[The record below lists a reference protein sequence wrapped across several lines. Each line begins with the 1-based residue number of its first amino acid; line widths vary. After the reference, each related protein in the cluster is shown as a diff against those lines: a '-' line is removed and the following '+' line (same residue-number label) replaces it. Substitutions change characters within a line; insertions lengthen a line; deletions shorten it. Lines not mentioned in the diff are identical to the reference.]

1 MTLYIC
7 KKGFMLDLV
16 DDDGGF
22 TEESMEVEEGSL
34 WERSENPYR
43 FVGADDTVR
52 LNGLKEMK
60 GTWMEITEETL
71 AENFEPLA

>member
-1 MTLYIC
+1 MKLYIC

-22 TEESMEVEEGSL
+22 TEDSMVVEEGSL
-34 WERSENPYR
+34 WERSEDPYR
-43 FVGADDTVR
+43 LVGADDTVR

-60 GTWMEITEETL
+60 DIWMEITEETL
-71 AENFEPLA
+71 AENFEPLV